1 MKLSGLNTS
10 FQKIKMNQSG
20 RSMTEMIGVLILVG
34 ILSVGALS
42 GYGWAVDKYRSNTL
56 SREVLQRA
64 ADIKNQMDRR
74 RREFSL
80 AKFEDNSIVGYR
92 IELADPATDDNVNY
106 EGPEY
111 VVGIQVKDVAKRV
124 CQMTFDGNFDLFKII
139 DVEGDT
145 YDPETDEDTSN
156 ACSKAKN
163 TMTFYVNDEW
173 QYGGN
178 TPTEEE
184 TTSPSCPAINQC
196 KDGKCYH
203 GEICI
208 EGCCVENTQAIYS
221 SDITLSSVSDITLM
235 SDGFITNV
243 TSDVMTTDIVMSEPE
258 TTHVCPS
265 DQKLYCTQDEA
276 VAYQCTTITL
286 TSGTTQKICI
296 WGTKCIEWACTS
308 AELMQDPTTNLLDAD
323 NTSPSRD
330 REIPMTDGKEGKYP
344 YCALEILERCALV
357 SYCDEEPMDIP
368 GATWQQKCP
377 SCFPGYYGEDFY
389 DPYTQVCLGSE
400 LVTIDTK
407 TDGVDILKQFS
418 FNSSDNPFSGNN
430 SAITSQPKETE
441 ECVPEPPCPNGG
453 VPMRNGG
460 CCTGNAWYN
469 CGGCKAN
476 PLYIDNC
483 GNAYQMAHTCC
494 DNKSPDAP
502 NGCSSVGDPFNEEH
516 PLEGNCYKNYPSKDG
531 QCCDLACPNA
541 EGVPVCCSESDVVDL
556 GAGKGKICCK
566 DGDDHPACVG
576 MTTLPLETSTPELTP
591 GETTSPYGSETTTP
605 YGSETTSPDGTETT
619 SPDGTET
626 TSPDGTETTSPYGSE
641 TTSPYGSE
649 TTTPYGSETT
659 SPYGSETTSPLGSE
673 TTTSET
679 TTLDPRVNHKCYNYC
694 KRR

>member
-34 ILSVGALS
+34 ILSVGALG

-80 AKFEDNSIVGYR
+80 AKFEDNSILGYK
-92 IELADPATDDNVNY
+92 IGLAPITDVNVNY

-111 VVGIQVKDVAKRV
+111 VVGIQVENVTKRI
-124 CQMTFDGNFDLFKII
+124 CQMTFDSNIGLFDIKIQFAI
-139 DVEGDT
+139 DDLGT
-145 YDPETDEDTSN
+145 FYSKKYDEDTSDI
-156 ACSKAKN
+156 CSQSN

-173 QYGGN
+173 QYN
-178 TPTEEE
+178 VNKPTEEE

-208 EGCCVENTQAIYS
+208 KGCCIENTQAIYS
-221 SDITLSSVSDITLM
+221 SDIPLSSVSDITLM
-235 SDGFITNV
+235 SDSFITNV

-258 TTHVCPS
+258 TTLTDGFCP
-265 DQKLYCTQDEA
+265 DNQKRYCTQDEA
-276 VAYQCTTITL
+276 VAYQCTTIIL

-308 AELMQDPTTNLLDAD
+308 AELMQDPTTNLLEAD

-344 YCALEILERCALV
+344 YCALEILGRCALV

-418 FNSSDNPFSGNN
+418 FNSSDNPFFG
-430 SAITSQPKETE
+430 SAITSKPKETL
-441 ECVPEPPCPNGG
+441 ECVPEPPCPDGG
-453 VPMRNGG
+453 IPMSNGG

-494 DNKSPDAP
+494 DDSSNAP
-502 NGCSSVGDPFNEEH
+502 NGCSGVGNPFDEKT
-516 PLEGNCYKNYPSKDG
+516 PQPGNCYKNYPSKNG

-541 EGVPVCCSESDVVDL
+541 EGDPVCCSESEVVDL
-556 GAGKGKICCK
+556 GKNGKICCK
-566 DGDDHPACVG
+566 AGDDHPACVG
-576 MTTLPLETSTPELTP
+576 MMTTLPIETSTPELTP
-591 GETTSPYGSETTTP
+591 GETTSPNGT
-605 YGSETTSPDGTETT
+605 ETTSPDGTETT

-641 TTSPYGSE
+641 TT
-649 TTTPYGSETT
+649 T
-659 SPYGSETTSPLGSE
+659 PYGSETTSPLGSE

-679 TTLDPRVNHKCYNYC
+679 TTLDPRVNHECYNYC